1 MEENLKEMSEVDV
14 SSLEWKGM
22 KELDE
27 NGKYKQSSKKLVDM
41 TASELGTCYD
51 HCKTMLFNN
60 ESQNPGR
67 YLVLELIKDQKDRC
81 GVELFLRYITLEHGL
96 SRFNL
101 LNMITT
107 FLANNKQIFKD
118 KKAILKDMFDK
129 IPNQY
134 ENLPL
139 DLIVDGCLD
148 KLGCFNKKHITRTFV
163 LKQGVWLTPSEV
175 KELFEEELMMDRRDR
190 IRLELRLKEV
200 EKLNINSKGINLT
213 QMKALLNLKTNKKY
227 SDLTTIQLETLRN
240 RLLFSLEN
248 DVQKHIESWEK
259 RMSDIVLVAE
269 LNNIKL

>member
-1 MEENLKEMSEVDV
+1 MEENLKEMSEIDV
-14 SSLEWKGM
+14 NSLEWKGM

-27 NGKYKQSSKKLVDM
+27 NGKYKQSSKKLIDM

-67 YLVLELIKDQKDRC
+67 YLVLELINDQKDRC

-101 LNMITT
+101 LNMVTT

-134 ENLPL
+134 ENLSL
-139 DLIVDGCLD
+139 DMIVDGCLD
-148 KLGCFNKKHITRTFV
+148 KLG
-163 LKQGVWLTPSEV
+163 
-175 KELFEEELMMDRRDR
+175 
-190 IRLELRLKEV
+190 
-200 EKLNINSKGINLT
+200 
-213 QMKALLNLKTNKKY
+213 
-227 SDLTTIQLETLRN
+227 
-240 RLLFSLEN
+240 
-248 DVQKHIESWEK
+248 
-259 RMSDIVLVAE
+259 
-269 LNNIKL
+269 

>member
-1 MEENLKEMSEVDV
+1 M
-14 SSLEWKGM
+14 
-22 KELDE
+22 
-27 NGKYKQSSKKLVDM
+27 
-41 TASELGTCYD
+41 
-51 HCKTMLFNN
+51 
-60 ESQNPGR
+60 
-67 YLVLELIKDQKDRC
+67 
-81 GVELFLRYITLEHGL
+81 
-96 SRFNL
+96 
-101 LNMITT
+101 
-107 FLANNKQIFKD
+107 
-118 KKAILKDMFDK
+118 
-129 IPNQY
+129 
-134 ENLPL
+134 
-139 DLIVDGCLD
+139 
-148 KLGCFNKKHITRTFV
+148 
-163 LKQGVWLTPSEV
+163 WLTPAEV